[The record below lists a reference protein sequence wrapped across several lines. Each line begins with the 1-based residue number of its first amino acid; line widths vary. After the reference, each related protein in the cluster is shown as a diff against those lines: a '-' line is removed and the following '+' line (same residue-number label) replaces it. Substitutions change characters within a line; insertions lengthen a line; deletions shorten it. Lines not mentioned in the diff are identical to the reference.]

1 MTRIDQTRRILVLAA
16 WLTMSPSAKAD
27 GWWQK
32 PDFLLDFPDQKS
44 LLTGIVQE
52 WGMGAPHDSQ
62 SGCQLYLRDFKQ
74 ILDEVTEARGN
85 IGIRYTIRWQYCAA
99 RFFPADNAQE
109 CKTSIASY
117 KELAKADARFK
128 KSLLPSYL
136 ESFCGVL

>member
-1 MTRIDQTRRILVLAA
+1 MPIDHTRCILALAA
-16 WLTMSPSAKAD
+16 WLIMTPSAKAD

-32 PDFLLDFPDQKS
+32 PDFLLDFPDQKA
-44 LLTGIVQE
+44 LLRDIVQE
-52 WGMGAPHDSQ
+52 WGMGDPHDDRSA
-62 SGCQLYLRDFKQ
+62 CQLYLRDFMQ
-74 ILDEVTEARGN
+74 ILNEVTEAKGN

-109 CKTSIASY
+109 CKTSTAYY
-117 KELAKADARFK
+117 KKLAKADVRFK